1 MQLPRGPGWV
11 VSAVVHGAL
20 LATLLVVLPDAKKFT
35 DAQETVPVEILTEEQ
50 VNQIVK
56 GDKQVKKD
64 RPDQRADKI
73 SETRESNPKPPIAE
87 AKKNIPTPPPP
98 LKRLPDPGED
108 DTPKP
113 AEPAQKV
120 AALPP
125 PRPEPQPKLKP
136 APKPV
141 PPPPPRPVPP
151 KRAAVTP
158 PPKPE
163 PPKPEPP
170 KPLSKEAVIPPVP
183 PQRPKPPPKPEP
195 RKVAA
200 AEPEKPDTEP
210 PEKATPPM
218 PLPPQRP
225 RNLARVAKP
234 KDISPKRDRLAK
246 LIADSKN
253 VETPNRRTGARPKS
267 GDESNDSRRQF
278 DASAINRLLSKEA
291 PQRRSSSGQRLQR
304 EARRGSQ
311 TASAARMSPS
321 MWGQLDGL
329 MQEQYKRCWSYLG
342 IAGRRYIPQ
351 IKVAYSPGGR
361 LTSTPVLLNPP
372 SDPSLKPLAESAL
385 RAVRKCDPLRIPPQ
399 FAPYYEQWKARILR
413 FDPEEML
420 G

>member
-11 VSAVVHGAL
+11 VSAVAHGAL
-20 LATLLVVLPDAKKFT
+20 LAVLLVALPDAKKFT

-64 RPDQRADKI
+64 RPDQRADKV
-73 SETRESNPKPPIAE
+73 SDVTESNPKPPIAE

-98 LKRLPDPGED
+98 LKRLADPGDD

-113 AEPAQKV
+113 AEPAPKV

-125 PRPEPQPKLKP
+125 PRPEPQPEQKAEPKP
-136 APKPV
+136 AP
-141 PPPPPRPVPP
+141 PPPPPRPAQSQKAAAEPP
-151 KRAAVTP
+151 
-158 PPKPE
+158 PE
-163 PPKPEPP
+163 PPKPVA
-170 KPLSKEAVIPPVP
+170 KEAIVPPVP
-183 PQRPKPPPKPEP
+183 PRRPKPVPKPEP
-195 RKVAA
+195 KKVAA
-200 AEPEKPDTEP
+200 AEPEKPDAEP
-210 PEKATPPM
+210 PEKPAPPM
-218 PLPPQRP
+218 PLPPSRP
-225 RNLARVAKP
+225 RNLARASKP
-234 KDISPKRDRLAK
+234 KDITPKRDQLAK
-246 LIADSKN
+246 LIADSKT
-253 VETPNRRTGARPKS
+253 EEKPRKLPGARPRS
-267 GDESNDSRRQF
+267 GDESNDNRRQF

-304 EARRGSQ
+304 DARRGSP

-351 IKVAYSPGGR
+351 IRVAYSPGGR
-361 LTSTPVLLNPP
+361 LTSRPVLLNPP

-399 FAPYYEQWKARILR
+399 FAPYYDQWKARILR

>member
-11 VSAVVHGAL
+11 VSAVAHGAL
-20 LATLLVVLPDAKKFT
+20 LAVLLVALPDAKKFT

-64 RPDQRADKI
+64 RPDQRADKV
-73 SETRESNPKPPIAE
+73 SDVTESNPKPPIAE
-87 AKKNIPTPPPP
+87 AKKNVPTPLPP
-98 LKRLPDPGED
+98 LKRLADPGDD

-113 AEPAQKV
+113 AEPPPEPPKPV
-120 AALPP
+120 AKEAIVPPVP
-125 PRPEPQPKLKP
+125 PRRPKP
-136 APKPV
+136 APKPE
-141 PPPPPRPVPP
+141 P
-151 KRAAVTP
+151 K
-158 PPKPE
+158 
-163 PPKPEPP
+163 
-170 KPLSKEAVIPPVP
+170 
-183 PQRPKPPPKPEP
+183 
-195 RKVAA
+195 KVAA
-200 AEPEKPDTEP
+200 AEPEKPDAEP
-210 PEKATPPM
+210 PEKPAPPM
-218 PLPPQRP
+218 PLPPSRP
-225 RNLARVAKP
+225 RNLARASKP
-234 KDISPKRDRLAK
+234 KDITPKRDQLAK
-246 LIADSKN
+246 LIADSKT
-253 VETPNRRTGARPKS
+253 EEKPRKLAGARPKS
-267 GDESNDSRRQF
+267 GDESNDNRRQF

-304 EARRGSQ
+304 EARRGSP

-351 IKVAYSPGGR
+351 IRVAYSPGGR
-361 LTSTPVLLNPP
+361 LTSGPVLLNPP

-399 FAPYYEQWKARILR
+399 FAPYYDQWKARILR